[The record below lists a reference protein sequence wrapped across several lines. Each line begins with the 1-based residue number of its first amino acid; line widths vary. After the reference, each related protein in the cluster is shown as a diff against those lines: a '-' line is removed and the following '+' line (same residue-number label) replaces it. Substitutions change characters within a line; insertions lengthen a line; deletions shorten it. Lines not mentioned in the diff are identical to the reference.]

1 MLSLVCDLCKKDVV
15 IMKLLCCNGEYHEDC
30 LNRCKEQ
37 GVKKCSY
44 CRCPMQEGGRR
55 NGGEDYWY
63 LSIQEE
69 LGKLMSLLLK
79 ILFTCDEAIKSLS
92 VGLEAYLML
101 QGWKN
106 REEHVRNLCKY

>member
-1 MLSLVCDLCKKDVV
+1 M
-15 IMKLLCCNGEYHEDC
+15 
-30 LNRCKEQ
+30 
-37 GVKKCSY
+37 
-44 CRCPMQEGGRR
+44 CPMQG
-55 NGGEDYWY
+55 GGEDYQY
-63 LSIQEE
+63 LSIQIE

-106 REEHVRNLCKY
+106 REEHVRNLCKYWFLLIMLSKFFFLTAQYGDDLPDGALC